1 MMILQGGQT
10 LKSQHVCTERYEKCC
25 QRVKNSLLT
34 PLKSLAG
41 NAAGQ
46 ASISAVQLP
55 LRTFQGIGV
64 PQILGL
70 VVGLKQG
77 QGDLAI
83 SGNNDFLGTKMS
95 CERGACQSLEGAGV
109 KMGNRQEHFLALH
122 LQGC

>member
-1 MMILQGGQT
+1 M
-10 LKSQHVCTERYEKCC
+10 
-25 QRVKNSLLT
+25 KNFLLT

-55 LRTFQGIGV
+55 FRLPSQGVGV
-64 PQILGL
+64 PQTLG
-70 VVGLKQG
+70 VAVGLKQG

-83 SGNNDFLGTKMS
+83 SGNNGFLGTKMS

-109 KMGNRQEHFLALH
+109 QMGAGKSTSLVYISGAAESPWVHKAPASCQVLNLCSKKGF
-122 LQGC
+122 